1 MWGLIDVLFPIL
13 HLFIKW
19 KKLESIFLEIVKN
32 PSSMFQHQLQKQTSL
47 LDGKTKKNHFNKQ
60 NQFQKHFII
69 FMRKNIKAKLRKSMV
84 LS

>member
-47 LDGKTKKNHFNKQ
+47 LDGKTKKIILINKI
-60 NQFQKHFII
+60 NF
-69 FMRKNIKAKLRKSMV
+69 RNI
-84 LS
+84 LSFL